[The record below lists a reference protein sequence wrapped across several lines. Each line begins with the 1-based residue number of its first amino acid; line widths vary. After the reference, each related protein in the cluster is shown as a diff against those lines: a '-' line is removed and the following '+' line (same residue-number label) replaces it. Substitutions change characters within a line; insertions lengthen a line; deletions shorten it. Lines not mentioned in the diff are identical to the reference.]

1 MCVYCVP
8 YMNVITQICKEKIKN
23 NIIFL
28 DYLLKNKMHF
38 IFNYFIYI
46 TISGLYNNI
55 CYDFD

>member
-8 YMNVITQICKEKIKN
+8 YMNVIPQICKEKIKN

-28 DYLLKNKMHF
+28 DYLFKNKMHF
-38 IFNYFIYI
+38 IFNYHIHI

-55 CYDFD
+55 CYEFD